1 MPVNLRGKNFLTLLD
16 FTPDQ
21 IRYLL
26 DLSRDFK
33 NAKRAG
39 IPHAHLAGK
48 NSVLLF
54 EKSST
59 RTRVSFE
66 TGLFQLDGHALFLS
80 SRDIQLERGESIKA
94 TAGRSAA
101 MWTAS

>member
-1 MPVNLRGKNFLTLLD
+1 M
-16 FTPDQ
+16 
-21 IRYLL
+21 I
-26 DLSRDFK
+26 
-33 NAKRAG
+33 
-39 IPHAHLAGK
+39 
-48 NSVLLF
+48 F

-94 TAGRSAA
+94 TTGRSAA

>member
-1 MPVNLRGKNFLTLLD
+1 MTWQEVGARIRKKHHIAHERLKGKTLGM
-16 FTPDQ
+16 
-21 IRYLL
+21 I
-26 DLSRDFK
+26 
-33 NAKRAG
+33 
-39 IPHAHLAGK
+39 
-48 NSVLLF
+48 F

>member
-1 MPVNLRGKNFLTLLD
+1 M
-16 FTPDQ
+16 
-21 IRYLL
+21 I
-26 DLSRDFK
+26 
-33 NAKRAG
+33 
-39 IPHAHLAGK
+39 
-48 NSVLLF
+48 F

-66 TGLFQLDGHALFLS
+66 TGLFHLDGHALFLS